1 MLNNFCFHVYAQKS
15 LSHSLTL
22 TLSIFLTLTLSQ
34 LKIDNYFK
42 QTCRLRPNDYT
53 FPILCISSVT
63 WHVLPSPDNKTFVSL
78 PHSLHLL
85 DHLTLAAP
93 ENKTFESLKPNF
105 GYRRQAWQTK
115 TDTFGSQLLS
125 KTFHIL
131 VFPPFW
137 LRRDN
142 WRTYTELTRTGPTL
156 SSSFSSSMRS
166 ATLMNFCS
174 SSTPSLKRLITA
186 VCIAVDVFLE
196 QQF

>member
-34 LKIDNYFK
+34 LKIDNHFK

-63 WHVLPSPDNKTFVSL
+63 WHVLPSPDNKTF
-78 PHSLHLL
+78 
-85 DHLTLAAP
+85 LTL
-93 ENKTFESLKPNF
+93 
-105 GYRRQAWQTK
+105 
-115 TDTFGSQLLS
+115 SQFS
-125 KTFHIL
+125 ASHFWFPDVVKNIHIL
-131 VFPPFW
+131 LCPPYW

-142 WRTYTELTRTGPTL
+142 WSTYRELTRTGPTL
-156 SSSFSSSMRS
+156 SCSFSSSMRS

-174 SSTPSLKRLITA
+174 SSTSSL
-186 VCIAVDVFLE
+186 IAVDVILE